1 MTENPPKPSWVV
13 PNPQIPR
20 TFGLLNIIFGVI
32 MLLVGVFYAAWL
44 VLAPSFTKAMQEQ
57 MVQQQAALKA
67 QRQTQIADLKRQEA
81 DAKTEAEKQALQST
95 RASIEATPEPDVTA
109 FQDLT
114 GWNILSDRRL
124 AIYYVSE
131 IGLGILLNLL
141 MIIAGGGLMALAE
154 WGRRLALGVA
164 WLKIL
169 RWVAMAIV
177 TLTLVLPITMERTHK
192 AFAKMDAQVRAGGA
206 ATPMKMTD
214 LARISA
220 ITGAIT
226 AVVGAVLA
234 CVYPALTL
242 WFLTRPRARAACLA
256 VAPKARATPPEELLE
271 WR

>member
-1 MTENPPKPSWVV
+1 
-13 PNPQIPR
+13 
-20 TFGLLNIIFGVI
+20 
-32 MLLVGVFYAAWL
+32 
-44 VLAPSFTKAMQEQ
+44 
-57 MVQQQAALKA
+57 
-67 QRQTQIADLKRQEA
+67 
-81 DAKTEAEKQALQST
+81 
-95 RASIEATPEPDVTA
+95 TA

-154 WGRRLALGVA
+154 GGGRLAPGVGLA
-164 WLKIL
+164 KVFA
-169 RWVAMAIV
+169 RVAMGLL

-206 ATPMKMTD
+206 ATPMKMTE

-234 CVYPALTL
+234 CIYPALTL
-242 WFLTRPRARAACLA
+242 WFLTRHRARAACL
-256 VAPKARATPPEELLE
+256 VVSPKA
-271 WR
+271 

>member
-1 MTENPPKPSWVV
+1 
-13 PNPQIPR
+13 
-20 TFGLLNIIFGVI
+20 
-32 MLLVGVFYAAWL
+32 
-44 VLAPSFTKAMQEQ
+44 
-57 MVQQQAALKA
+57 
-67 QRQTQIADLKRQEA
+67 
-81 DAKTEAEKQALQST
+81 LQST

-114 GWNILSDRRL
+114 GWNIMSDRRL

-169 RWVAMAIV
+169 RWVAMTIV

-192 AFAKMDAQVRAGGA
+192 AFAKMDAQVRAGGGA
-206 ATPMKMTD
+206 ATPMKMTE

-220 ITGAIT
+220 IAGAIS
-226 AVVGAVLA
+226 AVVGAVVA
-234 CVYPALTL
+234 CIYPALTL
-242 WFLTRPRARAACLA
+242 WFLTRLRARAACLA
-256 VAPKARATPPEELLE
+256 VSPKAQATPPEELLE